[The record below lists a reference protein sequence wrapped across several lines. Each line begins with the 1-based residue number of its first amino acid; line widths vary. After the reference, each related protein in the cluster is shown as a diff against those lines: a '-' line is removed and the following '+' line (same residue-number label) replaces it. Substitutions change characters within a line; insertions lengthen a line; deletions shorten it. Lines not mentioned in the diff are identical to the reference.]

1 MTSDRR
7 KPLRDGVFE
16 VKRWVSALVVAA
28 ILAAAAPGVVAT
40 AQTRIALNGG
50 RPAQWPIL
58 SDVLA
63 GQGLTQQGW
72 LDFASLVGS
81 NWLPGTTARPLDY
94 PAELGLVSGPFAMT
108 TDQSTAIG
116 RQVLHAAILDELT
129 KGEPIVVAGLSQGTL
144 VIESE
149 LAHLLTAADAPA
161 AKDVTFYLFGGMVR
175 GLGDMYLRGV
185 TIPIFGQTFIP
196 VPESQY
202 DVVVANEQWDGWA
215 NPPDRPWNALAV
227 VNAVMGAFYTVNGSN
242 DHGRTAL
249 DGMEDAT
256 LVSQVTNS
264 RGGTTTTYL
273 VPRQELPITRP
284 LRQLGLPGWVVDR
297 IDELLRPW
305 IAAGYS
311 SMTPYLG
318 PRIERGQ
325 LVWTPPVPPA
335 LPAPVAPVQQA
346 TPPAQQAALAS
357 GAGVGDVPVAAART
371 AVAEPP
377 VPTATS
383 AAELP
388 AADVDVAA
396 TKSVEEPA
404 AEESAEEPAAEE
416 SVEVDAAS
424 VDARDPSASAE
435 EEASSSRSPSTGTT
449 GGSHGSSAMVAKPQA
464 TTTSGGAVSGATTE
478 AGDAAKATDAVAK
491 DAGARDTDAKDAA
504 SSNDAGKSDSSSSD
518 AE

>member
-1 MTSDRR
+1 MAEGRR
-7 KPLRDGVFE
+7 WLAAV
-16 VKRWVSALVVAA
+16 VVAA
-28 ILAAAAPGVVAT
+28 ILAVAAPGVAAT

-94 PAELGLVSGPFAMT
+94 PAQLGLVSGPFAMT

-116 RQVLHAAILDELT
+116 RKLLHDAILDEMT
-129 KGEPIVVAGLSQGTL
+129 KGEPIVVTGLSQGTL

-202 DVVVANEQWDGWA
+202 DVVVVNEQWDGWA

-249 DGMEDAT
+249 DGMDDAT

-284 LRQLGLPGWVVDR
+284 LRQLGFPGWVVDR

-325 LVWTPPVPPA
+325 LVWTPPVPPV
-335 LPAPVAPVQQA
+335 LPVASAVPKPV
-346 TPPAQQAALAS
+346 TPPVQQAALAS
-357 GAGVGDVPVAAART
+357 GAESVSGVPAAAARR
-371 AVAEPP
+371 ADVEPP
-377 VPTATS
+377 VPAAVESPVVDTYDDAAS
-383 AAELP
+383 AKP
-388 AADVDVAA
+388 AVESTVED
-396 TKSVEEPA
+396 SVEEVTEPT
-404 AEESAEEPAAEE
+404 EEKETPSEAKDEDEP
-416 SVEVDAAS
+416 
-424 VDARDPSASAE
+424 
-435 EEASSSRSPSTGTT
+435 RSPSTRPGTT
-449 GGSHGSSAMVAKPQA
+449 GGSAGSSTMVAKPQP
-464 TTTSGGAVSGATTE
+464 TTTSGGSVSGASTG
-478 AGDAAKATDAVAK
+478 AGEPEKDADAVAK
-491 DAGARDTDAKDAA
+491 DAGGEDTVAKDTAA
-504 SSNDAGKSDSSSSD
+504 GKDAGESDSSSD
-518 AE
+518 GE

>member
-1 MTSDRR
+1 MA
-7 KPLRDGVFE
+7 LV
-16 VKRWVSALVVAA
+16 RWVAEGRRWLAAVVVAA
-28 ILAAAAPGVVAT
+28 ILAVAAPGVAAT

-116 RQVLHAAILDELT
+116 RKLLHDAILDEMT
-129 KGEPIVVAGLSQGTL
+129 KGEPIVVTGLSQGTL

-149 LAHLLTAADAPA
+149 LAHLLTAADAPS

-202 DVVVANEQWDGWA
+202 DVVVVNEQWDGWA

-249 DGMEDAT
+249 DGMDDAT

-284 LRQLGLPGWVVDR
+284 LRQLGFPGWVVDR

-325 LVWTPPVPPA
+325 LVWTPPVPPVA
-335 LPAPVAPVQQA
+335 APV
-346 TPPAQQAALAS
+346 TPPVQQAALAS
-357 GAGVGDVPVAAART
+357 GAESVSGVPAAAARS
-371 AVAEPP
+371 ADVEPP
-377 VPTATS
+377 VPAAAASPVVDFDDDTAS
-383 AAELP
+383 AKP
-388 AADVDVAA
+388 AV
-396 TKSVEEPA
+396 
-404 AEESAEEPAAEE
+404 ESAVEE
-416 SVEVDAAS
+416 SVEEVTEPTEEKET
-424 VDARDPSASAE
+424 PSAANDE
-435 EEASSSRSPSTGTT
+435 DEPRSSSTRLGTT
-449 GGSHGSSAMVAKPQA
+449 SGSAGSSAMVAKPQP
-464 TTTSGGAVSGATTE
+464 TTTSGGSVSGASTG
-478 AGDAAKATDAVAK
+478 AGESEKDADAVAK
-491 DAGARDTDAKDAA
+491 DAGAQDASA
-504 SSNDAGKSDSSSSD
+504 STGAGKSDSSSSD
-518 AE
+518 GE